1 MNAID
6 NDVTDF
12 FGFEA
17 RKSGGG
23 ERVRAASGVPGLAP
37 LLPPSP
43 RLSVAALLDLGHAA
57 SLKFTLS
64 FNVVPVDG
72 SPPRPQAIDMHTLRH
87 IRT

>member
-43 RLSVAALLDLGHAA
+43 RLSVAALLELGHAA
-57 SLKFTLS
+57 SLNIALS
-64 FNVVPVDG
+64 LNVVPMDG
-72 SPPRPQAIDMHTLRH
+72 SPSRPQALDMHAL
-87 IRT
+87 